1 MWKIFSAILL
11 VALSA
16 EAGVLL
22 KHECRKE
29 AQTKNKNKKSK
40 DKVDSKKNKKKQEK
54 KENEK
59 KKEVEERSD
68 KQVIQTNEK
77 NFKQDVLDKDFVI
90 VDFYADW
97 CGPCRMILPYLDEI
111 ASELGVDIVKVNI
124 DESPNIASEYNV
136 MSIPTIII
144 FKKGEKVSTNVGAA
158 SKARLVDWIEAH
170 RK

>member
-1 MWKIFSAILL
+1 MWKVFSAISLL
-11 VALSA
+11 AVSA

-22 KHECRKE
+22 RNEK
-29 AQTKNKNKKSK
+29 A
-40 DKVDSKKNKKKQEK
+40 KQNQETSWNNNN

-59 KKEVEERSD
+59 GSSKT
-68 KQVIQTNEK
+68 VIQTNEK
-77 NFKQDVLDKDFVI
+77 SFEEDVLKKDFVI

-124 DESPNIASEYNV
+124 DESPNIASKYNV

-158 SKARLVDWIEAH
+158 SKARLMDWIEAH